1 MATTKS
7 LLGFVAIGVVSGLV
21 FGAYLLDVRGGHPGL
36 VPSTVEGPSISI
48 VPTKSVFGPGET
60 VTFSIVNTG
69 TVPLHSEDG
78 AYGATI
84 TGLSGI
90 TIYALTTQDAAPG
103 SIPAD
108 AAGAIPG
115 SEGAPFGGIAATLMP
130 GQKMVMSWDQTRQ
143 DGETA
148 QPGLYRVNA
157 YAYASDTGRTGSG
170 GAGAPALDTEQGTDY
185 VRGEAAIGDDGR
197 QPTDAAP
204 VKDHAT
210 ITIR

>member
-21 FGAYLLDVRGGHPGL
+21 FGTYLLDVRGGHPGL

-48 VPTKSVFGPGET
+48 VPAKSVFGPGET

-69 TVPLHSEDG
+69 TVPLLSEDG
-78 AYGATI
+78 AYGAAV

-90 TIYALTTQDAAPG
+90 TIYSFTAQDAALGP
-103 SIPAD
+103 IPAD
-108 AAGAIPG
+108 AASAIPG
-115 SEGAPFGGIAATLMP
+115 SEGAPFRGIADTLMP
-130 GQKMVMSWDQTRQ
+130 GQKIVMSWDQTRQ

-157 YAYASDTGRTGSG
+157 YAYASDMGQIGP
-170 GAGAPALDTEQGTDY
+170 GAPGAPALDTEQGTDY
-185 VRGEAAIGDDGR
+185 VQGEAATGDDVKH
-197 QPTDAAP
+197 PEDAAP